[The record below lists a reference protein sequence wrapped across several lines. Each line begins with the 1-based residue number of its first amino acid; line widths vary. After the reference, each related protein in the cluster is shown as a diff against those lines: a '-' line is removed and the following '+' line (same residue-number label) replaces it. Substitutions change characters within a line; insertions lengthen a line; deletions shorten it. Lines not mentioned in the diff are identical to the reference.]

1 MLPLDAD
8 DPRVIGEF
16 RLHAR
21 LGAGGMGRVYL
32 GSSPGGR
39 AVAVKVIH
47 AHLARDAAFVDRFRR
62 EVAAA
67 QAVSGGYAAPVV
79 AAGPDDDPPWMATA
93 YVAGP
98 SLQEAVAETG
108 PLPEDAV
115 LKLAAGLIEAL
126 RAIHDS
132 GLVHRDLKPDNVLLA
147 DDGPR
152 VIDFGIARA
161 LDGTVLTSAGSVL
174 GTPSFMSPEQAQGQ
188 PAGPASD
195 VFSLGG
201 VVYFAATGTRPF
213 GSGNPSVLLYRIVH
227 TEPDLGPLPARIR
240 DLVASCLAKD
250 PAERPGLASLAASLM
265 DAVPD
270 DDAPVAFWPAPVAR
284 LIADQQ
290 ARFAAGLPEGEA
302 PGQTGTPGETG
313 AARTPTETVAPA
325 DLVAPAS
332 SAASPRPSAPPGDP
346 AAPPAVAE
354 PATET
359 VRAGAEVTAS
369 PAPGSLMGRRRA
381 LAVLAGAAT
390 AGLAVAGYELTLPK
404 AAAAGNLTARRP
416 SPSPSASAFPT
427 RPAAAVRPHTEVW
440 NAKVNG
446 PVASVFTQNGVVYAG
461 TSDRAVYAFDAQT
474 GRALWHHLMEHG
486 ATGYMT
492 LTGDGA
498 LVAANG
504 YNGVAPT
511 DWTGGVYSLDAST
524 GKLLWSVDA
533 IGVVGLDSAK
543 NVVYAGAAVKD
554 DLTGGVTALAART
567 GELLWTYSF
576 PTEVDLAGGVAQS
589 GGVVYATTARGEVFA
604 LSAAS
609 GDLLWRYSDPAV
621 SFSQPPTIA
630 DGVVYACNSSSRLSS
645 ASPVLYAVEART
657 GRALWRRPLGSGL
670 VSFIPG
676 VESGLIFVG
685 VVRKAAPS
693 SPDASELMALNAATG
708 QPLWQVPI
716 GGNAW
721 SATSAP
727 GNLVYSGDG
736 LGKLDAWQAT
746 TGNHVWSYQA
756 AGALDAGVVVAGGI
770 AYAGSSNGRVYA
782 VATGS

>member
-1 MLPLDAD
+1 
-8 DPRVIGEF
+8 
-16 RLHAR
+16 
-21 LGAGGMGRVYL
+21 MGRVYL

-47 AHLARDAAFVDRFRR
+47 AHLARDAAFIDRFRR

-98 SLQEAVAETG
+98 SLAEAVAETG

-115 LKLAAGLIEAL
+115 LKLAAGLTEAL

-188 PAGPASD
+188 LAGPASD

-201 VVYFAATGTRPF
+201 VVYFAATGARPF

-227 TEPDLGPLPARIR
+227 TEPDLGPLPPRIR
-240 DLVASCLAKD
+240 NLVASCLAKD
-250 PAERPGLASLAASLM
+250 PAERPGLAGLAASLM

-270 DDAPVAFWPAPVAR
+270 GGTAVAFWPAPVAR

-290 ARFAAGLPEGEA
+290 ARFAAGLTEGDA
-302 PGQTGTPGETG
+302 PRAKRAPRETG
-313 AARTPTETVAPA
+313 AARTPTVTVT
-325 DLVAPAS
+325 
-332 SAASPRPSAPPGDP
+332 
-346 AAPPAVAE
+346 PAVAE

-359 VRAGAEVTAS
+359 VRADAGAAAS
-369 PAPGSLMGRRRA
+369 PAPGSFMGRRRV

-404 AAAAGNLTARRP
+404 AAAAGNLTAPRAA
-416 SPSPSASAFPT
+416 ASAFPT
-427 RPAAAVRPHTEVW
+427 RRAGRLRPHTEVW
-440 NAKVNG
+440 NVKVNG
-446 PVASVFTQNGVVYAG
+446 PVASVLTENGVVYAG
-461 TSDRAVYAFDAQT
+461 TSDRAVYALDAQT
-474 GRALWHHLMEHG
+474 GRALWHHLMDHG
-486 ATGYMT
+486 ATSYMT

-533 IGVVGLDSAK
+533 IAVVGLDSAR

-554 DLTGGVTALAART
+554 ELTGGVTAFAART

-589 GGVVYATTARGEVFA
+589 GGVVYVTTTRGEIFA

-609 GDLLWRYSDPAV
+609 GDQLWRYSDPAV
-621 SFSQPPTIA
+621 SFLQPPTIA
-630 DGVVYACNSSSRLSS
+630 NGVVYACNSRDRLSS

-657 GRALWRRPLGSGL
+657 GRGLWQRPLGSGL

-685 VVRKAAPS
+685 VVRKASPS
-693 SPDASELMALNAATG
+693 SPDASELVALNAATG

-721 SATSAP
+721 SAISAP
-727 GNLVYSGDG
+727 GNLVYTGDG

-746 TGNHVWSYQA
+746 TGNHLWTYQA
-756 AGALDAGVVVAGGI
+756 AGALDAGLAVAAGV
-770 AYAGSSNGRVYA
+770 AYTGSSNGRVYA
-782 VATGS
+782 VATGP

>member
-1 MLPLDAD
+1 
-8 DPRVIGEF
+8 
-16 RLHAR
+16 
-21 LGAGGMGRVYL
+21 MGRVYL

-98 SLQEAVAETG
+98 TLQEAVAETG

-115 LKLAAGLIEAL
+115 LKLAAGLTEAL

-188 PAGPASD
+188 SAGPASD

-227 TEPDLGPLPARIR
+227 TEPGLGPLPPRIR
-240 DLVASCLAKD
+240 DLVASCLAKN
-250 PAERPGLASLAASLM
+250 PAERPGLAGLAASLM

-270 DDAPVAFWPAPVAR
+270 DGIPVAFWPAPVAR

-290 ARFAAGLPEGEA
+290 ARFAAGLTEGEVPGA
-302 PGQTGTPGETG
+302 PRETG
-313 AARTPTETVAPA
+313 ASPTPTITVSPT
-325 DLVAPAS
+325 DLAAPAS
-332 SAASPRPSAPPGDP
+332 ASASPRPSAPPGDP

-359 VRAGAEVTAS
+359 VRADAEAAS
-369 PAPGSLMGRRRA
+369 SAPRSFMGRRRA

-404 AAAAGNLTARRP
+404 AAAAGNLTARRA
-416 SPSPSASAFPT
+416 SASAFPT
-427 RPAAAVRPHTEVW
+427 RRAATVPPHTEVW
-440 NAKVNG
+440 NVKVNG
-446 PVASVFTQNGVVYAG
+446 PVASVFTENGVVYAG

-474 GRALWHHLMEHG
+474 GRALWRHLMDHG
-486 ATGYMT
+486 ATSYMT
-492 LTGDGA
+492 LTDDGA

-533 IGVVGLDSAK
+533 IVVVGLDSAK

-567 GELLWTYSF
+567 GELLWTFSF

-589 GGVVYATTARGEVFA
+589 GGVVYVTTARGEIFA

-609 GDLLWRYSDPAV
+609 GDQLWRYSDPAV
-621 SFSQPPTIA
+621 SFQQPPTIA
-630 DGVVYACNSSSRLSS
+630 NGVVYACNSRGRLSS

-657 GRALWRRPLGSGL
+657 GRGLWQRPLGSGL

-685 VVRKAAPS
+685 VVREASPS
-693 SPDASELMALNAATG
+693 SPDASELVALNAATG
-708 QPLWQVPI
+708 QPLWHVPI

-721 SATSAP
+721 SAISAP
-727 GNLVYSGDG
+727 NNLVYTGDS
-736 LGKLDAWQAT
+736 LGKLGARQAT
-746 TGNHVWSYQA
+746 TGNHLWSYQA
-756 AGALDAGVVVAGGI
+756 AGALDAGLAVADGV